1 MSASSLQLVFFCS
14 MLCLWTSVEGWSY
27 HYSDEVMDWESA
39 RKWCRTNYTDM
50 VAIQNQEEIGHLKSS
65 LPRKSGYYWIGIRKV
80 NDVWTWVGTNKPLTA
95 EASNWATNEPN
106 NGQKGQLSGQP
117 EDCVEMYIKRETD
130 EGKWNDER
138 CTKRKTALCYT
149 AACKTDSCLH
159 GECVETINSH
169 VCKCNP
175 GFYGNRCEQ
184 VVQCNKEEVIRPQ
197 KGGVECTH
205 DYGNFSYDSLCHYS
219 CEEGYKL
226 SVSEPQRC
234 LATGNW
240 SMQSP
245 KCELVQCQDLSAPA
259 RGSMNCSDPLGKFSY
274 RSSCEFT
281 CKEGYK
287 LDESSS
293 RTVKC
298 ESSGKWSAPKP
309 SCVAVQCPS
318 LQNPDNGYITCEDD
332 ANLSFSYGKS
342 CSFRCVP
349 GYRLVGPSTLTCTAA
364 AEWSEQAPHC
374 EAITCQNPGTGDH
387 LILQCSKSLQSNS
400 TCNFSCE
407 PGYELQGEQSI
418 QCLEDGKWSDAKPSC
433 KAVQCS
439 ALKDPSN
446 GFITCEDMRFSYS
459 KSCSFK
465 CAPGYR
471 LVGPSTLT
479 CTAAAEWS
487 EQAPHCEAIT
497 CQNPGTGDHLILQCS
512 KSLQSNSTCNFSCE
526 PGYKLQGEQSIQCLE
541 DGKWSDAK
549 PSCKAIQCSVLKD
562 PGNGFITCED
572 MRFSYSKSCSFK
584 CAPGYRL
591 VGPSTLTCTAAAEWS
606 EQAPHCEAITCQNP
620 GTGDHLI
627 LQCSKLLQSNSTC
640 NFSCEPGY
648 ELQGEQ
654 SIQCLEDGKWSDAK
668 PSCKAVQCSAL
679 KDPSNGF
686 ITCEDMRFS
695 YSKSCS
701 FKCAPGYRL
710 VGPSTLTCTAA
721 AEWSEQAPHCEAI
734 TCQNPVEGA
743 NMIADCSKPL
753 TDLRPSS
760 TCSFSCEPGFEL
772 LGANTTTCSQDGHW
786 SEATPTCSAV
796 RCLLLDAP
804 ENGHVNCSER
814 QPVFN
819 SQCSF
824 TCNQDFSLDG
834 HEILTCDRH
843 GSWTGKKPTCQAP
856 SASST
861 VVASGMAAGGT
872 ALASGMALTMWILKR
887 MKQKASK
894 FELNSSSDLEEPLQ
908 VYKNSVD
915 SLI

>member
-39 RKWCRTNYTDM
+39 RQWCRTNYTDM

-65 LPRKSGYYWIGIRKV
+65 LPKKSGHYWIGIRKV

-95 EASNWATNEPN
+95 EASNWARNEPN
-106 NGQKGQLSGQP
+106 NGQKGQLSGQA

-197 KGGVECTH
+197 KGVVECTH

-342 CSFRCVP
+342 CSF
-349 GYRLVGPSTLTCTAA
+349 
-364 AEWSEQAPHC
+364 
-374 EAITCQNPGTGDH
+374 
-387 LILQCSKSLQSNS
+387 
-400 TCNFSCE
+400 
-407 PGYELQGEQSI
+407 
-418 QCLEDGKWSDAKPSC
+418 
-433 KAVQCS
+433 
-439 ALKDPSN
+439 
-446 GFITCEDMRFSYS
+446 
-459 KSCSFK
+459 K

-512 KSLQSNSTCNFSCE
+512 KSLQSNSTCNFSCD
-526 PGYKLQGEQSIQCLE
+526 PGYELQGEQSIQCLE

-549 PSCKAIQCSVLKD
+549 PSCKAVQCSAPKD

-620 GTGDHLI
+620 AG
-627 LQCSKLLQSNSTC
+627 
-640 NFSCEPGY
+640 
-648 ELQGEQ
+648 
-654 SIQCLEDGKWSDAK
+654 
-668 PSCKAVQCSAL
+668 
-679 KDPSNGF
+679 
-686 ITCEDMRFS
+686 
-695 YSKSCS
+695 
-701 FKCAPGYRL
+701 
-710 VGPSTLTCTAA
+710 
-721 AEWSEQAPHCEAI
+721 
-734 TCQNPVEGA
+734 GA

-772 LGANTTTCSQDGHW
+772 LGANTITCSQDGHW

>member
-39 RKWCRTNYTDM
+39 RQWCRTNYTDM

-65 LPRKSGYYWIGIRKV
+65 LPKKSGHYWIGIRKV

-95 EASNWATNEPN
+95 EASNWARNEPN
-106 NGQKGQLSGQP
+106 NGQKGQLSGQA

-197 KGGVECTH
+197 KGVVECTH

-342 CSFRCVP
+342 CSFKCAP

-400 TCNFSCE
+400 TCNFSCD

-439 ALKDPSN
+439 APKDPGN

-512 KSLQSNSTCNFSCE
+512 KSLQSNSTCNFSCD
-526 PGYKLQGEQSIQCLE
+526 PGYELQGEQSIQCLE
-541 DGKWSDAK
+541 DGKWNDAK
-549 PSCKAIQCSVLKD
+549 PSCKAVQCSAPKD

-620 GTGDHLI
+620 AG
-627 LQCSKLLQSNSTC
+627 
-640 NFSCEPGY
+640 
-648 ELQGEQ
+648 
-654 SIQCLEDGKWSDAK
+654 
-668 PSCKAVQCSAL
+668 
-679 KDPSNGF
+679 
-686 ITCEDMRFS
+686 
-695 YSKSCS
+695 
-701 FKCAPGYRL
+701 
-710 VGPSTLTCTAA
+710 
-721 AEWSEQAPHCEAI
+721 
-734 TCQNPVEGA
+734 GA

-772 LGANTTTCSQDGHW
+772 LGANTITCSQDGHW

>member
-27 HYSDEVMDWESA
+27 YYSDEVMDWESA
-39 RKWCRTNYTDM
+39 RQWCRTNYTDM
-50 VAIQNQEEIGHLKSS
+50 VAIQNQEEIEHLKSS

-95 EASNWATNEPN
+95 EASNWASGEPN
-106 NGQKGQLSGQP
+106 NHEKGKLSGQT
-117 EDCVEMYIKRETD
+117 EDCVEMYIKREID

-138 CTKRKTALCYT
+138 CTKPKTALCYT

-169 VCKCNP
+169 VCKCSP
-175 GFYGNRCEQ
+175 GFYGHRCEQ

-205 DYGNFSYDSLCHYS
+205 EYGNFSYDSLCNYS

-226 SVSEPQRC
+226 SVSDPQRC

-245 KCELVQCQDLSAPA
+245 ICELVQCQDLSAPA

-274 RSSCEFT
+274 HSSCEFT

-287 LDESSS
+287 LDDSSS
-293 RTVKC
+293 RMLKC

-309 SCVAVQCPS
+309 SCVAVQCPT
-318 LQNPDNGYITCEDD
+318 LQNPDYGYITFEDD
-332 ANLSFSYGKS
+332 TNLSFSYGKS
-342 CSFRCVP
+342 CSFRCV
-349 GYRLVGPSTLTCTAA
+349 
-364 AEWSEQAPHC
+364 
-374 EAITCQNPGTGDH
+374 
-387 LILQCSKSLQSNS
+387 
-400 TCNFSCE
+400 
-407 PGYELQGEQSI
+407 
-418 QCLEDGKWSDAKPSC
+418 
-433 KAVQCS
+433 
-439 ALKDPSN
+439 
-446 GFITCEDMRFSYS
+446 
-459 KSCSFK
+459 
-465 CAPGYR
+465 PGYR

-549 PSCKAIQCSVLKD
+549 PSCKAVQCSALKD
-562 PGNGFITCED
+562 PCNGFITCED

-606 EQAPHCEAITCQNP
+606 EQE
-620 GTGDHLI
+620 
-627 LQCSKLLQSNSTC
+627 
-640 NFSCEPGY
+640 
-648 ELQGEQ
+648 
-654 SIQCLEDGKWSDAK
+654 
-668 PSCKAVQCSAL
+668 
-679 KDPSNGF
+679 
-686 ITCEDMRFS
+686 
-695 YSKSCS
+695 
-701 FKCAPGYRL
+701 
-710 VGPSTLTCTAA
+710 
-721 AEWSEQAPHCEAI
+721 PHCEAI

-804 ENGHVNCSER
+804 ENGHINCSER

-861 VVASGMAAGGT
+861 VIATGLAAGGT
-872 ALASGMALTMWILKR
+872 ALASGATLIMWLLKKKR
-887 MKQKASK
+887 QRKSK
-894 FELNSSSDLEEPLQ
+894 DFNNDMLADDIPSPPSSFCEVEPNLINEDELVLHCNHF
-908 VYKNSVD
+908 
-915 SLI
+915 